1 MATQK
6 KKTSGKTAYRK
17 SLDFEDST
25 SDYFI
30 DALNKDRATIGLEP
44 IEFIDRKCL
53 RCNKPFKAQKRVG
66 NFMCRLCRP
75 YTDDKSFDS

>member
-1 MATQK
+1 MAKQK

-17 SLDFEDST
+17 TLDFEDST

-30 DALNKDRATIGLEP
+30 DTLNRDRALIGLSP
-44 IEFIDRKCL
+44 IEFTERKCS
-53 RCNKPFKAQKRVG
+53 RCLKPFKAQKRVG

-75 YTDDKSFDS
+75 YRDDESFDS